1 MAGRFPLLGAELL
14 ASSTAPG
21 AAAEAA
27 DRLGV
32 AELTQRPLHTL
43 SGGQLQRMY
52 LARAIGCV
60 AAGAQVLLADEPTA
74 ALDFDGQEEAADV
87 LTSLPV
93 TLVVVTHDR
102 TLAERCDRV
111 LEMAAGLLA
120 GGPVNLATADLG
132 TLLQLVPVQRAGI
145 ALLLAAIGLP
155 VIGVVIVGLDI
166 MPVRFA
172 MMHVAL
178 LGIALGLLT
187 GLDPMLCALV
197 ACALAGAGV
206 APLART
212 PDGLSGAMGL
222 LMSLAI
228 AAALLLLAVT
238 GVNASGAFALLWGSI
253 LSVGTPDLI
262 VLGVLALAVPG
273 LFWWRRRE
281 IGLLLYDRELAQCS
295 GVPVRALTA
304 ALLVLVAIAVAGA
317 IKLTGALLVDALTL
331 LPALAARRLGS
342 SLKSITLWAI
352 GIGVVVNL
360 TGFVLA
366 LWLDWPPGPV
376 LVLTAGAV
384 VLAVHFIPERRI
396 SSWRTPASVSLPSSH

>member
-1 MAGRFPLLGAELL
+1 MNL
-14 ASSTAPG
+14 A
-21 AAAEAA
+21 
-27 DRLGV
+27 
-32 AELTQRPLHTL
+32 
-43 SGGQLQRMY
+43 
-52 LARAIGCV
+52 
-60 AAGAQVLLADEPTA
+60 
-74 ALDFDGQEEAADV
+74 AADV
-87 LTSLPV
+87 G
-93 TLVVVTHDR
+93 
-102 TLAERCDRV
+102 A
-111 LEMAAGLLA
+111 
-120 GGPVNLATADLG
+120 
-132 TLLQLVPVQRAGI
+132 LLQLVPVQRAGF

-178 LGIALGLLT
+178 FGIAVGLLT

-197 ACALAGAGV
+197 ACALSGAGV

-228 AAALLLLAVT
+228 AAALLVLAVS

-253 LSVGTPDLI
+253 LSVGTADLV
-262 VLGVLALAVPG
+262 VLAVLALVVPG
-273 LFWWRRRE
+273 LFWWRRRDV
-281 IGLLLYDRELAQCS
+281 GLLLYDRELAECS
-295 GVPVRALTA
+295 GVPVRGLTVV
-304 ALLVLVAIAVAGA
+304 LLVLVAVAVAGA

-331 LPALAARRLGS
+331 LPALAARRLGG
-342 SLKSITLWAI
+342 SLKSITLWAV

-360 TGFVLA
+360 TGFLVA

-384 VLAVHFIPERRI
+384 VLAVHLVPERRNT
-396 SSWRTPASVSLPSSH
+396 SWRATASVSLPSSH